1 MEIRE
6 IRSLITEVTGKMMMG
21 PESYFEKNLRGR
33 GQEEKSLITADA
45 EDIHKRAEGPK
56 LTLLNMRWW
65 YDDSAAFGVV
75 EGDTFAELMVMDE
88 NGRFFFILVYR
99 MTPYEKILISEYA
112 MFDIFKHC
120 FNLCSDMEYE
130 LVKIMNNAFE
140 EYEYDIREIPA
151 ESMEK
156 SKFCKAL
163 MLARYAMHN
172 ACAMGYL
179 AEEKANDFVREFLG
193 EDLLKMDIPEVT
205 WQDSEDDKRSEQ
217 GFIYRGG
224 PEDHSNGTTCIFDF

>member
-1 MEIRE
+1 
-6 IRSLITEVTGKMMMG
+6 MMMS
-21 PESYFEKNLRGR
+21 PELYHEENLRGR
-33 GQEEKSLITADA
+33 SQEEKFLMTAEA
-45 EDIHKRAEGPK
+45 EDDNKEEEGPK
-56 LTLLNMRWW
+56 LTLLNMRWRNE
-65 YDDSAAFGVV
+65 DAAAFGPI

-88 NGRFFFILVYR
+88 NGRLFFILIYHI
-99 MTPYEKILISEYA
+99 TSAEKILISEYA

-130 LVKIMNNAFE
+130 LNKIMNNAFE
-140 EYEYDIREIPA
+140 EYEYDIQEIPT
-151 ESMEK
+151 EDMEK

-163 MLARYAMHN
+163 MLARYVMHH

-224 PEDHSNGTTCIFDF
+224 PEDHSNGTICIFDF

>member
-1 MEIRE
+1 
-6 IRSLITEVTGKMMMG
+6 MMS
-21 PESYFEKNLRGR
+21 PELYHEENLRGR
-33 GQEEKSLITADA
+33 SQEEKFLMTAEA
-45 EDIHKRAEGPK
+45 EDDNKEEEGPK
-56 LTLLNMRWW
+56 LTLLNMRWRNE
-65 YDDSAAFGVV
+65 DAAAFGPI

-88 NGRFFFILVYR
+88 NGRLFFILIYHI
-99 MTPYEKILISEYA
+99 TSAEKILISEYA

-120 FNLCSDMEYE
+120 FNPCTDLEYE
-130 LVKIMNNAFE
+130 LNKIMNNAFE
-140 EYEYDIREIPA
+140 EYEYDIQEIPT
-151 ESMEK
+151 EDMEK

-163 MLARYAMHN
+163 MLARYVMHH

>member
-1 MEIRE
+1 
-6 IRSLITEVTGKMMMG
+6 MMMS
-21 PESYFEKNLRGR
+21 PESYHEENLRGR
-33 GQEEKSLITADA
+33 SQEEKFLMTAEA
-45 EDIHKRAEGPK
+45 EDDNKEEEWPK
-56 LTLLNMRWW
+56 LTLLNMRWRNE
-65 YDDSAAFGVV
+65 DAAAFGPI

-88 NGRFFFILVYR
+88 NGRLFFILIYHI
-99 MTPYEKILISEYA
+99 TSAEKILISEYA

-120 FNLCSDMEYE
+120 FNPCTDLEYE
-130 LVKIMNNAFE
+130 LNKIMNNAFE
-140 EYEYDIREIPA
+140 EYEYDIQEIPT
-151 ESMEK
+151 EDMEK

-163 MLARYAMHN
+163 MLARYVMHH

>member
-1 MEIRE
+1 
-6 IRSLITEVTGKMMMG
+6 MMMS
-21 PESYFEKNLRGR
+21 PESYHEENLRWR
-33 GQEEKSLITADA
+33 SQEEKFLMTAEA
-45 EDIHKRAEGPK
+45 EDDNKEEEGPK
-56 LTLLNMRWW
+56 LTLLNMRWRNE
-65 YDDSAAFGVV
+65 DAAAFGPI

-88 NGRFFFILVYR
+88 NGRFFFILIYHI
-99 MTPYEKILISEYA
+99 TSAEKILISEYA

-120 FNLCSDMEYE
+120 FNPCTDLEYE
-130 LVKIMNNAFE
+130 LNKIMNNAFE
-140 EYEYDIREIPA
+140 EYEYDIQEIPT
-151 ESMEK
+151 EDMEK

-163 MLARYAMHN
+163 MLARYVMHH

-224 PEDHSNGTTCIFDF
+224 PEDHSNGTTCILTFDRQPVVCR

>member
-1 MEIRE
+1 
-6 IRSLITEVTGKMMMG
+6 MMMS
-21 PESYFEKNLRGR
+21 PESYHEENLCGR
-33 GQEEKSLITADA
+33 SQEEKFLMTAEA
-45 EDIHKRAEGPK
+45 EDDNKEEEGPK
-56 LTLLNMRWW
+56 LTLLNMRWRNE
-65 YDDSAAFGVV
+65 DAAAFGPI

-88 NGRFFFILVYR
+88 NGRLFFILIYHI
-99 MTPYEKILISEYA
+99 TSAEKILISEYA

-120 FNLCSDMEYE
+120 FNPCTDLEYE
-130 LVKIMNNAFE
+130 LNKIMNNAFE
-140 EYEYDIREIPA
+140 EYEYDIQEIPA
-151 ESMEK
+151 EDMEK

-163 MLARYAMHN
+163 MLARYVMHN

>member
-1 MEIRE
+1 
-6 IRSLITEVTGKMMMG
+6 MMMS
-21 PESYFEKNLRGR
+21 PESYHEENLRWR
-33 GQEEKSLITADA
+33 SQEEKFLMTAEA
-45 EDIHKRAEGPK
+45 EDDNKEEEGPE
-56 LTLLNMRWW
+56 LTLLNMRWRCE
-65 YDDSAAFGVV
+65 DTAAFGPI

-88 NGRFFFILVYR
+88 NGRLFFILIYHI
-99 MTPYEKILISEYA
+99 TSAEKILISEYA

-130 LVKIMNNAFE
+130 LGKIMNNAFE